1 MWCEFELKI
10 IFLCVLKQETD
21 PDDMAA
27 KGVTVGILYV
37 LEDYVAEASSS
48 KIQNIT
54 LILEESIVV
63 DDLPDTPTALAYLL
77 GLLYALYSAFFISYP
92 EDLKYTFETLQKV
105 FMEIGPK
112 CSNRVRSL
120 KKKLCLF

>member
-10 IFLCVLKQETD
+10 IFLYVLKQETE
-21 PDDMAA
+21 PDDLAA

-37 LEDYVAEASSS
+37 LEDCVAEASSS
-48 KIQNIT
+48 KIQNIA

-77 GLLYALYSAFFISYP
+77 GLLYALNISYP